1 MKVRRLLVVPL
12 AFLLLATSCVF
23 GGSKSGAA
31 DELEALAARVETA
44 TYAAVYR
51 FAFTRQFAPGITT
64 RMEITQDPPVT
75 VRKVDTTT
83 KPATGKAVTLTTWYI
98 HNAGGNYVCNRYA
111 QVGTRCSKTALART
125 SFGSE
130 KLDVFFDAPRTAGSF
145 GSVRKGSRPERI
157 QGHQGTCFEAVPA
170 APSPEAASSEPT
182 DERFRFELCYSE
194 DGILLRGKRTTLDD
208 SGAAA
213 NAESFVEIISLSRVV
228 EPRELRLP
236 GEIVEPGDLPG

>member
-1 MKVRRLLVVPL
+1 MRLRFVPL
-12 AFLLLATSCVF
+12 VFAVVATSCVF
-23 GGSKSGAA
+23 GGSPSGGGT
-31 DELEALAARVETA
+31 ELRELASKVDTA

-64 RMEITQDPPVT
+64 RIEITQDPPAT

-83 KPATGKAVTLTTWYI
+83 KPAAGKAVSLTTWYV
-98 HNAGGNYVCNRYA
+98 HNEQGDYVCNRYA
-111 QVGTRCSKTALART
+111 EVGIRCSKTALART

-130 KLDVFFDAPRTAGSF
+130 KLDLFFDTPRQEDSF
-145 GSVRKGSRPERI
+145 ASVRKASRTERI
-157 QGHQGTCFEAVPA
+157 KGQQATCFETVPA
-170 APSPEAASSEPT
+170 PPSPEAVSPEPT
-182 DERFRFELCYSE
+182 DERFRYELCYAE

-228 EPRELRLP
+228 DPRELRLP
-236 GEIVEPGDLPG
+236 GEVVAPDDLPG